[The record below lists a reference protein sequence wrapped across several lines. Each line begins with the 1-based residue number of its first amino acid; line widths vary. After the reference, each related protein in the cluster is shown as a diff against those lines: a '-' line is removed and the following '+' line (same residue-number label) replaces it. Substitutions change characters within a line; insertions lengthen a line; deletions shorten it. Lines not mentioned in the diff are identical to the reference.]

1 MDPTIIECSDQ
12 LVVRPAITTVDN
24 RPILAKT
31 PAIATAQTMAP
42 IVELVLRDDR
52 GRPINFESC
61 GFQSVTSSSLSSSS
75 PSSPSS
81 SSSLPSSPN
90 GKVFLKGREALDTSN
105 GAPLINVE
113 AYFTNAAAGVIRA
126 KIPAS
131 ATQLHQIVDIN
142 CGVVSTTGELIHLTN
157 LYMLVDKS
165 QFGSVVSSYGKPA
178 GLPSLAQIRTYL
190 RDSAPEDNPL
200 LNNFEFDVSEIVQSM
215 VKCVEHWN
223 TMQPTVRQ
231 TFNTNNFLNPTV
243 LITGVMGELYFI
255 AAKHY
260 RRNQLAYTA
269 GGLSVDDKNKAQE
282 YEAIGDRMFQE
293 YVKWCR
299 MVKIQINKE
308 AWDGTFGS
316 GYDGLGRYR

>member
-1 MDPTIIECSDQ
+1 MDPSIIECSDQ
-12 LVVRPAITTVDN
+12 LVVRPAVTTVDG

-42 IVELVLRDDR
+42 VIEIVLRDDR

-61 GFQSVTSSSLSSSS
+61 GFTSVNSSSLSSSAGS
-75 PSSPSS
+75 Q
-81 SSSLPSSPN
+81 
-90 GKVFLKGREALDTSN
+90 GKVQLKGREALDVSN
-105 GAPLINVE
+105 GAPVVDVE
-113 AYFTNAAAGVIRA
+113 GYFTNAAAGVVRA
-126 KIPAS
+126 QIPVE
-131 ATQLHQIVDIN
+131 ATRLHQVIDIN
-142 CGVVSTTGELIHLTN
+142 CGVVSTSGELIHMTN

-165 QFGSVVSSYGKPA
+165 QFGTVVANSGKPA

-190 RDSAPEDNPL
+190 RDNAPEDNPL

-223 TMQPTVRQ
+223 TMQPTVRKS
-231 TFNTNNFLNPTV
+231 FNTNNFLNPTV
-243 LITGVMGELYFI
+243 LISGVMGELYFI

-282 YEAIGDRMFQE
+282 YESIGDRMIQE
-293 YVKWCR
+293 YLKWCR
-299 MVKIQINKE
+299 MTKVAINKE
-308 AWDGTFGS
+308 AWDGSFGS
-316 GYDGLGRYR
+316 SYDGFGRYR